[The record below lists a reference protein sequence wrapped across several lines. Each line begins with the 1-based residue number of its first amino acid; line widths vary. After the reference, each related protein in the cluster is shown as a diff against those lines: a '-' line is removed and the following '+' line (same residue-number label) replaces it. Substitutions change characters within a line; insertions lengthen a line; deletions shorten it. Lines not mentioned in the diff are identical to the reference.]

1 MEYVSL
7 RGAKVPALGLGTWLL
22 EGKDCRQTVPAALEM
37 GYRHID
43 TAQIYG
49 NEADIGAALSD
60 SGVERDEIFLTTKI
74 WNDRHAPDEVA
85 RSTQESL
92 DKLQTDYVDLLLIHW
107 PVEFDRVGETL
118 EAMVRL
124 QERGLTRLIGVSN
137 FTLSQF
143 RSAASLAPVACNQVE
158 YHPFL
163 DQRPLRDAASAADA
177 VLTAYSPLARGGVFS
192 DETLVRIGKQ
202 HGKSPAQIALRWL
215 LDQELLVV
223 PKATGAEHLASNLAV
238 FDFVLTAE
246 ERAAIQ
252 GLARGERLV
261 EPPFAPQWEDEGP

>member
-22 EGKDCRQTVPAALEM
+22 EGEDCRSAVPAALEM

-49 NEADIGAALSD
+49 NEAEIGTALRNSD
-60 SGVERDEIFLTTKI
+60 VQRQEIFLTTKI
-74 WNDRHAPDEVA
+74 WNDCHAAGEVV
-85 RSTQESL
+85 RSTEESL
-92 DKLQTDYVDLLLIHW
+92 RKLQTDYVDLLLIHW

-118 EAMVRL
+118 EAMVGL
-124 QERGLTRLIGVSN
+124 QERGLTRMIGVSN
-137 FTLSQF
+137 FTLAQF
-143 RSAASLAPVACNQVE
+143 SAASELAPVACNQVE

-163 DQRPLRDAASAADA
+163 NQRALRDAARATDA
-177 VLTAYSPLARGGVFS
+177 VITAYSPLARGGVFS
-192 DETLVRIGKQ
+192 DDTLLRIGKQ
-202 HGKSPAQIALRWL
+202 HGKSPAHVALRWL
-215 LDQELLVV
+215 LDQDLLVV
-223 PKATGAEHLASNLAV
+223 PKATGKEHLASNLEV

-246 ERAAIQ
+246 ERTAIG

-261 EPPFAPQWEDEGP
+261 DPPFAKWEDDGA